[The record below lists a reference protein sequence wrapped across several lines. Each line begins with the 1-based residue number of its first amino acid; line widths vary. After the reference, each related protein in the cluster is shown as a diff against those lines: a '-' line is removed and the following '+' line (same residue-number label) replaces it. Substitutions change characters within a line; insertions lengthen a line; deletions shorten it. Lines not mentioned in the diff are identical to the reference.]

1 MALDRVFVTVEGSS
15 RKVDIA
21 LPNSR
26 AIGELMPTLVEMVEG
41 SAEPDDGT
49 TEWVLVS
56 AGRELGPAATLLGEG
71 VAEGSTLALSR
82 RKRRSPAA
90 PAGAR
95 PGPLPASTANARPV
109 SAVPPAPNPRP
120 VAPPAPAFP
129 PPVARRPAGVPAPP
143 GLSERLRSVADAV
156 RSSDLEQAPQLAVSR
171 RASAVDRARRAWE
184 SSDYRRQLEE
194 LIASPRL
201 RRCVTIAVVSPKGGV
216 GKTTSTV
223 LLGTLLAMVRNDR
236 VIAVDYDPDYGT
248 LGRMIETS
256 DAVHVDELVQ
266 VLEQPALTVSML
278 DRCLGRAAHGL
289 MVLPAPEDPER
300 VDRLEVE
307 AYERVIKRLQAMAGI
322 LVLDCGAGVRNPF
335 ARAAIAAADQLLLV
349 TDGSPTTASV
359 VATVATKLPEERDYV
374 LVVNRAM
381 ETHARLDV
389 EQLRATLPNA
399 RGIVEIGH
407 EPAAAST
414 LEQGRFSWE
423 QAPPSWQVAGRQLAA
438 TLVTG
443 WEQLGLAG

>member
-1 MALDRVFVTVEGSS
+1 MAMDRVFVTVEGPS

-26 AIGELMPTLVEMVEG
+26 TISELIPTLVEMVESG
-41 SAEPDDGT
+41 SAPPDGA
-49 TEWVLVS
+49 TEWVLLS
-56 AGRELGPAATLLGEG
+56 SGRELDPAATLVRES
-71 VAEGSTLALSR
+71 VADGSTLTLNL
-82 RKRRSPAA
+82 RKRRTPIAGAAA
-90 PAGAR
+90 PGA
-95 PGPLPASTANARPV
+95 PAS
-109 SAVPPAPNPRP
+109 PPNLRP
-120 VAPPAPAFP
+120 VAPPVPAFQSLIET
-129 PPVARRPAGVPAPP
+129 RQIAGLPAPL
-143 GLSERLRSVADAV
+143 GFGERLRTVADAV
-156 RSSDLEQAPQLAVSR
+156 RSNDVEPVPELAVGR
-171 RASAVDRARRAWE
+171 RTSAVDRARRAWE

-194 LIASPRL
+194 VIATPRL
-201 RRCVTIAVVSPKGGV
+201 RRCVTIAVISPKGGV

-300 VDRLEVE
+300 MDRLEVE
-307 AYERVIKRLQAMAGI
+307 AYERVIKRLQNMAGI

-335 ARAAIAAADQLLLV
+335 ARAAIAAADQLVLV

-359 VATVATKLPEERDYV
+359 VATAASKLPSERDYV
-374 LVVNRAM
+374 LAVNRAM
-381 ETHARLDV
+381 ETHTRLDV
-389 EQLRATLPNA
+389 EQLRAALPNA

-407 EPAAAST
+407 EPAAASN
-414 LEQGRFSWE
+414 LEEGRFTWE
-423 QAPPSWQVAGRQLAA
+423 QAPPSWQLAGRQLAA

-443 WEQLGLAG
+443 WEELGLAG

>member
-1 MALDRVFVTVEGSS
+1 MDRVFVTVEGPS

-21 LPNSR
+21 LPTNR
-26 AIGELMPTLVEMVEG
+26 TIGDLVPTLVEMVESG
-41 SAEPDDGT
+41 AAPADGA
-49 TEWVLVS
+49 TEWALS
-56 AGRELGPAATLLGEG
+56 SSGRELDPAATLVLEG
-71 VAEGSTLALSR
+71 VNDGATLALILR
-82 RKRRSPAA
+82 TQRTP
-90 PAGAR
+90 
-95 PGPLPASTANARPV
+95 
-109 SAVPPAPNPRP
+109 AVPPASPAAGPPAPNVSPIG
-120 VAPPAPAFP
+120 PPAPAAP
-129 PPVARRPAGVPAPP
+129 PPMALRQASGVPAPL
-143 GLSERLRSVADAV
+143 GLGERLRTVAEAV
-156 RSSDLEQAPQLAVSR
+156 RASEVELGRELAVSR
-171 RASAVDRARRAWE
+171 RSSTVDRARRAWE

-248 LGRMIETS
+248 LGRMIEGS
-256 DAVHVDELVQ
+256 DAVRVDELVQ

-307 AYERVIKRLQAMAGI
+307 AYERVIKRLQHMAGI

-359 VATVATKLPEERDYV
+359 VATVATKLPQERDYV

-389 EQLRATLPNA
+389 EQLRAALPNA

-407 EPAAAST
+407 EPGAASA
-414 LEQGRFSWE
+414 LEEGRFTWE

-443 WEQLGLAG
+443 WEELGLAG